1 MNLNENIM
9 KSSKGGTFFIIQLKF
24 ILSVMKIILLLSIF
38 FTQDENIFSGLAM
51 TDEKNGANYNYAR
64 GVILSGIAIFFVA
77 VVVEMLIQLTG
88 YTLRYNKNNII
99 IICLSIFS
107 LMMLLFFIIDQVH
120 YFVIWYI
127 FIVTQITP
135 LILEVYGF
143 IDSSLF
149 FSYKYNKIKNLEL
162 KPIVSS

>member
-1 MNLNENIM
+1 MNLNDSIM
-9 KSSKGGTFFIIQLKF
+9 KSSKGGIFFIIQLKF
-24 ILSVMKIILLLSIF
+24 ILSVMKIILLLCIF
-38 FTQDENIFSGLAM
+38 FTEDENIFSGLAM

-64 GVILSGIAIFFVA
+64 GIILSGLAIFFVSVLA
-77 VVVEMLIQLTG
+77 EMLIQLTG
-88 YTLRYNKNNII
+88 YTLRYYKNNII

-120 YFVIWYI
+120 YIVIWYI
-127 FIVTQITP
+127 LIVTQITP

-143 IDSSLF
+143 IDSTLF

>member
-1 MNLNENIM
+1 M